1 MKKIFSIVLVLMMT
15 LSLCFTVR
23 AESEIPFSES
33 WKMSVSSYHGDN
45 FNIDKAFDDDIN
57 TYWHTRYT
65 AKDGSVVSHENPPFE
80 IKIEFGET
88 LDVSGWK
95 YTPRTDNGTGTVTAY
110 SIYAT
115 KDGEKYVKIFEGKF
129 DYIGGVNV
137 VREPS
142 TASWGSY
149 DMSGII
155 IYVTEGLGGYGTAAE
170 IDFLTGTSGEA
181 LANGEE
187 YKGIPEEEPPEN
199 GSVPGTELVND
210 GWEITAS
217 SETEGQPIARAF
229 DGGDANFWHTGYEVV
244 DGKAVS
250 VDAAPFKVTVNFG
263 KMTKVSGWLYYPR
276 TDNATGVF
284 MNYTIQGS
292 TDGVNFKDIY
302 TGSFDY
308 VAPMATDFKPS
319 GASWG
324 DTEVT
329 AIRIL
334 ATKTRGDNHATACE
348 IKFFTGGEK
357 VETAKPAD
365 KPAASGTSGSGSAAG
380 RVSST
385 GLKLLP
391 KSGWKLTVN
400 SDNGNSIGKAL
411 DGDVNTYWH
420 SHYTHAGPTITGH
433 DNPPYYLELTL
444 PEVTEISGV
453 VLVPRQDVKNGLFY
467 NGNLYVSDS
476 DDGEYF
482 LLKPDLAF
490 SNSLADRE
498 MLFVANL
505 KVKRV
510 KFEATATQGGY
521 GCLAEFDLVE
531 KNADMETVAYE
542 EYDAM
547 DRLYA
552 LYEIDR
558 YLFNV
563 EYEGTNWATN
573 WAEHEPQM
581 AFDGVETSFWQT
593 DEVEK
598 DTVVSLKVDMQRV
611 IGVKEIVYIPRQ
623 SADCHG
629 CWMGVSIWGSKDGET
644 WEPVKEGLT
653 YEKDITTK
661 TITLD
666 EEVYYRYFE
675 FEIYDYFASRVSA
688 AEIKF
693 FQSRDAKD
701 KLNSAEGEE
710 YVLKIGSKD
719 ITYKNADGEG
729 TKTIDVAPYIVN
741 GSTLI
746 PLRGLLELMGA
757 EITWDGNTQ
766 KIGLDNGIYEMTL
779 QICNKLVYVKDPKY
793 GNIKYTLLNFPVITD
808 NRTFIPVRFVSEQ
821 LGYKVAWDGES
832 QTITITK

>member
-1 MKKIFSIVLVLMMT
+1 MKKIFSIILCLMMA
-15 LSLCFTVR
+15 LSLIMTVS

-33 WKMSVSSYHGDN
+33 WKMTVSSYHGEGT
-45 FNIDKAFDDDIN
+45 NINKAFDDDIN
-57 TYWHTRYT
+57 THWHSRYT
-65 AKDGSVVSHENPPFE
+65 VKDGDVASHENPPFE
-80 IKIEFGET
+80 IKIDFGET
-88 LDVSGWK
+88 LDVSGWR

-110 SIYAT
+110 TIYAT
-115 KDGEKYVKIFEGKF
+115 KDGEKYVKIYEGKF
-129 DYIGGVNV
+129 DYIGGANV

-155 IYVTEGLGGYGTAAE
+155 IYVTEGLGNYGTAAE
-170 IDFLTGTSGEA
+170 IDFLTGTSGTA
-181 LANGEE
+181 ISDGEE
-187 YKGIPEEEPPEN
+187 YKGIPVEENPAN
-199 GSVPGTELVND
+199 GFIPGTEIENT
-210 GWEITAS
+210 GWDVAAS
-217 SETEGQPIARAF
+217 SELDGNPITRAF
-229 DGGDANFWHTGYEVV
+229 DGGDASFWHSHYDVV
-244 DGKAVS
+244 DGAPVS
-250 VDAAPFKVTVNFG
+250 TDQYPFTITVTFPE
-263 KMTKVSGWLYYPR
+263 KTKVSGWLYYPR

-284 MNYTIQGS
+284 LSYTIQGS
-292 TDGVNFKDIY
+292 TDGTTFKDIY
-302 TGSFDY
+302 SGSFDY
-308 VAPMATDFKPS
+308 LEPGASNFKPS

-324 DTEVT
+324 DTEVK
-329 AIRIL
+329 AIKIL
-334 ATKTRGDNHATACE
+334 ATKTRGDKYATACE

-357 VETAKPAD
+357 VEASKPAEN
-365 KPAASGTSGSGSAAG
+365 KPAASGSAGSGSAAG
-380 RVSST
+380 RESST

-400 SDNGNSIGKAL
+400 SDNGNSIGNAL
-411 DGDVNTYWH
+411 DGNINSYWH
-420 SHYTHAGPTITGH
+420 SHYTHDGPTITGH

-453 VLVPRQDVKNGLFY
+453 VLVPRQDGKNGLFY
-467 NGNLYVSDS
+467 NGNLYVSES

-482 LLKPDLAF
+482 PLKQDLAF

-498 MLFVANL
+498 ILFVTNI

-558 YLFNV
+558 NLFNV
-563 EYEGTNWATN
+563 EYEGENWAG
-573 WAEHEPQM
+573 HEPQM
-581 AFDGVETSFWQT
+581 AFDGAETTFWQT
-593 DEVEK
+593 EAVEK
-598 DTVVSLKVDMQRV
+598 DTSVNLKVDMQRV

-623 SADCHG
+623 TGDCHG
-629 CWMGVSIWGSKDGET
+629 CWMGVNIWGSKDGEN

-661 TITLD
+661 TIKLD

-693 FQSRDAKD
+693 FQSRDARD

-757 EITWDGNTQ
+757 EITWDGKTQ

-821 LGYKVAWDGES
+821 LGYKVAWDGEA

>member
-1 MKKIFSIVLVLMMT
+1 MKKIFSIILCLMMA
-15 LSLCFTVR
+15 LSLIMTVS
-23 AESEIPFSES
+23 AESEIPFSDS
-33 WKMSVSSYHGDN
+33 WKMTVSSYHGEGTG
-45 FNIDKAFDDDIN
+45 ISKAFDDDIN
-57 TYWHTRYT
+57 THWHTRYT

-115 KDGEKYVKIFEGKF
+115 KDGEKYVKIYDGKF
-129 DYIGGVNV
+129 DYIGGANV

-187 YKGIPEEEPPEN
+187 YKGIPEEETPEN
-199 GSVPGTELVND
+199 GYIPGTELVNEN
-210 GWEITAS
+210 WEIVAS
-217 SETEGQPIARAF
+217 SELEANPIARAF
-229 DGGDANFWHTGYEVV
+229 DGGDANFWHSHYDVV
-244 DGKAVS
+244 DGSAVS
-250 VDAAPFKVTVNFG
+250 TDQYPFTVTVTFPE
-263 KMTKVSGWLYYPR
+263 MTKVSGWLYYPR

-284 MNYTIQGS
+284 LDYTIQGS
-292 TDGVNFKDIY
+292 TDGTNFKDIY
-302 TGSFDY
+302 SGSFEY
-308 VAPMATDFKPS
+308 LEPAATNFKPS

-324 DTEVT
+324 DTEVK
-329 AIRIL
+329 AIKIL
-334 ATKTRGDNHATACE
+334 ATKTRGDKYATACE

-357 VETAKPAD
+357 MEASKPAD
-365 KPAASGTSGSGSAAG
+365 KPAESTGGSGSGSAG
-380 RVSST
+380 ERVSST

-400 SDNGNSIGKAL
+400 SDLGNSIGRAL
-411 DGDVNTYWH
+411 DGDLNTYWH
-420 SHYTHAGPTITGH
+420 SHYTHEGPTITGH

-444 PEVTEISGV
+444 PEVTEIGGV
-453 VLVPRQDVKNGLFY
+453 VLVPRQDGKNGLFY

-498 MLFVANL
+498 MLFVANI

-531 KNADMETVAYE
+531 KNADNKTVSFE

-558 YLFNV
+558 NLFNV
-563 EYEGTNWATN
+563 EYEGANWAG
-573 WAEHEPQM
+573 HEPPM
-581 AFDGVETSFWQT
+581 AFDGAETTFWQT
-593 DEVEK
+593 EAVDQGTSVN
-598 DTVVSLKVDMQRV
+598 LMVDMQRV

-623 SADCHG
+623 TQDCHG
-629 CWMGVSIWGSKDGET
+629 CWMGVNIWGSKDGET

-719 ITYKNADGEG
+719 ITYKNAGGEG

>member
-1 MKKIFSIVLVLMMT
+1 AVST
-15 LSLCFTVR
+15 DQYPFT
-23 AESEIPFSES
+23 I
-33 WKMSVSSYHGDN
+33 
-45 FNIDKAFDDDIN
+45 
-57 TYWHTRYT
+57 
-65 AKDGSVVSHENPPFE
+65 
-80 IKIEFGET
+80 
-88 LDVSGWK
+88 
-95 YTPRTDNGTGTVTAY
+95 TVT
-110 SIYAT
+110 
-115 KDGEKYVKIFEGKF
+115 F
-129 DYIGGVNV
+129 
-137 VREPS
+137 
-142 TASWGSY
+142 
-149 DMSGII
+149 
-155 IYVTEGLGGYGTAAE
+155 
-170 IDFLTGTSGEA
+170 
-181 LANGEE
+181 
-187 YKGIPEEEPPEN
+187 PE
-199 GSVPGTELVND
+199 
-210 GWEITAS
+210 
-217 SETEGQPIARAF
+217 
-229 DGGDANFWHTGYEVV
+229 
-244 DGKAVS
+244 
-250 VDAAPFKVTVNFG
+250 
-263 KMTKVSGWLYYPR
+263 MTKVSGWLYYPR

-284 MNYTIQGS
+284 LDYTIQGS
-292 TDGVNFKDIY
+292 TDGITFKDIY
-302 TGSFDY
+302 SGSFDY
-308 VAPMATDFKPS
+308 LEPAATNFKPS

-324 DTEVT
+324 DTEVK
-329 AIRIL
+329 AIKIL
-334 ATKTRGDNHATACE
+334 ATKTRGDKYATACE

-357 VETAKPAD
+357 VEASKPAD
-365 KPAASGTSGSGSAAG
+365 KPATPSGSSGSGSAG
-380 RVSST
+380 ERVSST

-400 SDNGNSIGKAL
+400 SDLGNSIGRAL

-420 SHYTHAGPTITGH
+420 SHYTHEGPTITGH

-444 PEVTEISGV
+444 PEVTEIGGV
-453 VLVPRQDVKNGLFY
+453 VLVPRQDGKNGLFY

-521 GCLAEFDLVE
+521 GCLAEFDLVA
-531 KNADMETVAYE
+531 KNEDNKTVSFE

-558 YLFNV
+558 NLFNV
-563 EYEGTNWATN
+563 EYEGTNWAG
-573 WAEHEPQM
+573 HEPPM
-581 AFDGVETSFWQT
+581 AFDGAETTFWQT
-593 DEVEK
+593 DAV
-598 DTVVSLKVDMQRV
+598 DQGTSVNLMVDMQRV

-623 SADCHG
+623 TEDCHG
-629 CWMGVSIWGSKDGET
+629 CWMGVNIWGSKDGET

-746 PLRGLLELMGA
+746 PLRGLVELMGA
-757 EITWDGNTQ
+757 EITWDGETQ
-766 KIGLDNGIYEMTL
+766 TIGLDNGIYEMTL

-832 QTITITK
+832 QEITITK